1 MTLILSGTDGLSDVD
16 GSAATP
22 AIRGTDTNTGMFFPA
37 ADTIAFSEGG
47 VESMRINSSGQVGI
61 GTASPAYK
69 LDVTGSGATT
79 CQIERTDGTYVLALK
94 GSGTSSVGAL
104 GMATNDMVMLTNG
117 SERMRIN
124 STGKVGIG
132 TTNPSGDFTVSNG
145 GANGFE
151 INPTEGS
158 GASTKINSFNRSTS
172 VYTTLQFDAL
182 DFRVATGSSA
192 TERMRIASDG
202 TISTTIGSTLYGAY
216 SARAWVNFNGTGTVA
231 IRQSRNVSSI
241 TDNNTGDYTV
251 NFTTA
256 MPDGEYALS
265 GGASRGSGDTSTNG
279 PFAVGIFQATTPA
292 TGSVRIQTGYGG
304 SQASAGSNQDA
315 VYVCVAIHR

>member
-1 MTLILSGTDGLSDVD
+1 MSVKGGSYDGVLELIGSRAD
-16 GSAATP
+16 GSATGVGQLRFVQNA
-22 AIRGTDTNTGMFFPA
+22 NTTGK
-37 ADTIAFSEGG
+37 TISYIIGETEGG
-47 VESMRINSSGQVGI
+47 TANNRG
-61 GTASPAYK
+61 GTLQFWTKANA
-69 LDVTGSGATT
+69 GS
-79 CQIERTDGTYVLALK
+79 LA
-94 GSGTSSVGAL
+94 
-104 GMATNDMVMLTNG
+104 
-117 SERMRIN
+117 ERMRIG
-124 STGKVGIG
+124 SDGKVGIG
-132 TTNPSGDFTVSNG
+132 TTNLSGDFTVSNG

-158 GASTKINSFNRSTS
+158 GASNKVNSYNRSTS
-172 VYTTLQFDAL
+172 AYTTLQFDVL

-192 TERMRIASDG
+192 TERMRITSGGDLQFNSG
-202 TISTTIGSTLYGAY
+202 YGSVATAYGC
-216 SARAWVNFNGTGTVA
+216 RAWVNFNGTGTVA
-231 IRQSRNVSSI
+231 IRASGNVSSI
-241 TDNNTGDYTV
+241 TDNGQGDYTV

-256 MPDGEYALS
+256 MPDTNYALS